1 MADDAGSLVV
11 LRLSRSTIKQEQ
23 FAAERNLVEAEIVG
37 LVGGDLAVGSD
48 QPVHRAL
55 NVAVVRGISAVGPER
70 GEAGEQDVLV
80 VSPVNYLVV
89 SADDLTVGPACHH
102 RVGHPLRPRLLGGG
116 I

>member
-23 FAAERNLVEAEIVG
+23 FAAECNLVEAEIVG
-37 LVGGDLAVGSD
+37 LVGGNLAVGGD
-48 QPVHRAL
+48 QPVHGAL

-70 GEAGEQDVLV
+70 SEAGEQDVLV
-80 VSPVNYLVV
+80 VGPGSEVV
-89 SADDLTVGPACHH
+89 SATNDLSIGPATHPS
-102 RVGHPLRPRLLGGG
+102 VGHAFRPRLLGGC